1 MADTHCADQRV
12 PPLHPGD
19 CLFVDFDGTLLELR
33 DNPDSVHVD
42 AALRG
47 LLRCCSGFVG
57 GALALVSGRPLA
69 MLDACLAPERFP
81 TAGLHGLERRDF
93 SGRTISVPI
102 DRAPLRDAARHLSR
116 TLEGMPMT
124 LLEDKG
130 GSLAL
135 HWRTAPAFEPD
146 LRAAAQRALEQLG
159 PQFRLLEG
167 NCVIEILPRLASKG
181 EAVRAFMRETPFH
194 GRRPIFIGDDI
205 TDLAGFAVARQM
217 GGFGIAVGERI
228 TGDYRLADV
237 RAVHAWLDGERNA

>member
-1 MADTHCADQRV
+1 
-12 PPLHPGD
+12 
-19 CLFVDFDGTLLELR
+19 
-33 DNPDSVHVD
+33 
-42 AALRG
+42 
-47 LLRCCSGFVG
+47 
-57 GALALVSGRPLA
+57 
-69 MLDACLAPERFP
+69 
-81 TAGLHGLERRDF
+81 
-93 SGRTISVPI
+93 
-102 DRAPLRDAARHLSR
+102 
-116 TLEGMPMT
+116 MT